1 MSDWLKQVGPNVAG
15 YATVAAIGIGGLVL
29 FRVAR
34 RIVQLGYF
42 LLYFFIG
49 FGVVFAAS
57 AYATKSL
64 QVPLSMPIVGG
75 LAFAGVA
82 SAMRAKLMR
91 VVSAVMLVGLFSL
104 AGKFWA
110 QYADSRK
117 SAPAGNDQLAMH
129 ALAAAKQDFDAIA
142 RNLPRKNGEIQAGFI
157 SPEQLRKAGIEVPQ
171 KVEQK
176 PAWHTWL
183 TGLYDQEVE
192 DLGLWTS
199 GGTLEEAK
207 KGLRLKQEDPA
218 RSDDDGMNP

>member
-1 MSDWLKQVGPNVAG
+1 MGMSDWLKQVGPNVAG
-15 YATVAAIGIGGLVL
+15 YATVAAIGVGALIL

-42 LLYFFIG
+42 ALYFGIG

-75 LAFAGVA
+75 LAFAAVA

-91 VVSAVMLVGLFSL
+91 VVSAVMLIGLFSL
-104 AGKFWA
+104 AGKFWS
-110 QYADSRK
+110 QYADTRK
-117 SAPAGNDQLAMH
+117 SAPAENEQLAAH
-129 ALAAAKQDFDAIA
+129 ALAAAKEDFSAIS
-142 RNLPRKNGEIQAGFI
+142 RYLPHKSGEIQAGYV
-157 SPEQLRKAGIEVPQ
+157 SPDVLQKAGIEVPQ

-176 PAWHTWL
+176 RAWHTWL

-199 GGTLEEAK
+199 GGTAEEARK
-207 KGLRLKQEDPA
+207 SLQIRSRPA
-218 RSDDDGMNP
+218 P